1 MDYLFL
7 IAGLA
12 FLGVYLI
19 VFRAIGSKPGAK
31 NLARAVRERFINDVG
46 RVLLTQR
53 LFSLSDFGLDKRD
66 LSAREII
73 FVVALVT
80 VMVLAVTFFYRPSEK
95 DVASQVL
102 QLIESKGFP

>member
-31 NLARAVRERFINDVG
+31 NLARAVRERSIKDVG

-53 LFSLSDFGLDKRD
+53 LFSFSDFGLDRRD

-73 FVVALVT
+73 FVVALVI
-80 VMVLAVTFFYRPSEK
+80 VMVLAVTFF
-95 DVASQVL
+95 
-102 QLIESKGFP
+102 